1 MRNNGIIPTEEI
13 VVEIA
18 VGQKSRKKLSF
29 EVVRTFVPLMLGA
42 EQISSSFV
50 TRQGI
55 WSQINGINH
64 IFNTA
69 QPLDNDKDWHFMT
82 CYQLPVKKSY
92 SGRDRTTVNNRSSST
107 TVISENHL
115 NFVLQWPLSKNKT

>member
-1 MRNNGIIPTEEI
+1 MELI
-13 VVEIA
+13 
-18 VGQKSRKKLSF
+18 
-29 EVVRTFVPLMLGA
+29 
-42 EQISSSFV
+42 
-50 TRQGI
+50 
-55 WSQINGINH
+55 

-69 QPLDNDKDWHFMT
+69 QPLDNDKDWHFMA

-115 NFVLQWPLSKNKT
+115 NFVLQ